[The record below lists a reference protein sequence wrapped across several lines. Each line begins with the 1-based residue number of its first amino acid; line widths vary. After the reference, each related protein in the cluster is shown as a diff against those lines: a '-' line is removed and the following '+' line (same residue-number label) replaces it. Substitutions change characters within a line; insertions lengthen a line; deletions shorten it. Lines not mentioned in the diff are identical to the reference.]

1 MVRDSFGWL
10 SLGLC
15 AAVSLVGTA
24 GAQGAPSAVEAAMV
38 KSVDAGAPAA
48 VAQLEKIVDIN
59 SGTMNL
65 PGVVQVKDL
74 LVPQIEALGFTTHWN
89 ALASEDARAGDLVAE
104 HPCPQGTGKCG
115 KKLLLIGHMDTVFEP
130 NSPFQKYAIVPDT
143 DGKIATGPG
152 VNDMKG
158 GLVVML
164 SALEAMKAAGVLKDT
179 EITIALSGDE
189 EDAGRP
195 RTVSRKD
202 LIDAGKRS
210 EIALEFEPGGRDGGV
225 DGVDTIRLG
234 RRSSITWML
243 DTTGKR
249 AHSAGIFDA
258 NVGDGAIYEMARI
271 LEAFRTQLREPGLT
285 YSVGLVLAGSAAE
298 RNADNTGGTA
308 TGKSNVVPQTALAN
322 GDLRTLSDEQ
332 TARVEKAMQAI
343 VSNHLPMTDAKITFE
358 EGNYPAMAVTPASEE
373 LLEKLQLVNQTLGYA
388 PEQVGDVMQGGAGD
402 ISFVA
407 PYVTGL
413 VGVGAMGTGA
423 HSEHETVYL
432 DSLPKQAKR
441 MALLMYR
448 LSQEK

>member
-1 MVRDSFGWL
+1 
-10 SLGLC
+10 
-15 AAVSLVGTA
+15 
-24 GAQGAPSAVEAAMV
+24 VEAAMV
-38 KSVDAGAPAA
+38 KAVDAGAPAA
-48 VAQLEKIVDIN
+48 VVQLEQLVDIN

-65 PGVVQVKDL
+65 PGVVQVKNIL
-74 LVPQIEALGFTTHWN
+74 QPQIEALGFTAHWN
-89 ALASEDARAGDLVAE
+89 PLGPEDARAGDLVAE
-104 HPCPQGTGKCG
+104 HPCPRGTGKCG

-130 NSPFQKYAIVPDT
+130 SSPFQKYEIVPGT
-143 DGKIATGPG
+143 DGRVATGPG

-164 SALEAMKAAGVLKDT
+164 SALKAMKAAGVLKDT
-179 EITIALSGDE
+179 EITIVLSGDE

-210 EIALEFEPGGRDGGV
+210 DIALEFEPGGRDGGV
-225 DGVDTIRLG
+225 DGTDTVRLG

-258 NVGDGAIYEMARI
+258 SVGDGAIYELARI
-271 LEAFRTQLREPGLT
+271 LDQFRTQLREPGLT

-332 TARVEKAMQAI
+332 TARVEKEMQAI
-343 VSNHLPMTDAKITFE
+343 VSNHLPVTGAQITFA
-358 EGNYPAMAVTPASEE
+358 EGDYPAMAVTPASEA
-373 LLEKLQLVNQTLGYA
+373 LLAKLQLVNQTLGYA
-388 PEQVGDVMQGGAGD
+388 QEEVTDPAVGGAGD

-413 VGVGAMGTGA
+413 VGVGAMGEGA

-432 DSLPKQAKR
+432 DSLTKQSKR

-448 LSQEK
+448 LSEGK